1 MDKNKLIENIK
12 NQLKS
17 LMSSEVK
24 FAEIKA
30 GDLVISSPDEELMI
44 GSEVFTIDQDGNNI
58 PLGDGDYTLDSGEK
72 IMVVAGKVEA
82 MVNAEAVDSP
92 EAVENGEMKPEEKVE
107 VKKEEVDEEVE
118 IEDEDE
124 DEEVD
129 EMKKKDAM
137 KKMEE
142 RLAKVEKMIEEMTA
156 SNNKMAQ
163 ELSAVADLPAA
174 KSISVEPAEFKSV
187 EDKKSGVG
195 AVDIMAIR
203 EKARRGR

>member
-30 GDLVISSPDEELMI
+30 GDLMISSPDEELMI
-44 GSEVFTIDQDGNNI
+44 GSEVFTVDQDGNNI
-58 PLGDGDYTLDSGEK
+58 PLVDGDYTLDTGEK
-72 IMVVAGKVEA
+72 IMVVSGKVEA
-82 MVNAEAVDSP
+82 MVNAEVVDSP
-92 EAVENGEMKPEEKVE
+92 EAVENGEMKPEKVE

-118 IEDEDE
+118 VEDEDE

-129 EMKKKDAM
+129 EMKKDYMAKI
-137 KKMEE
+137 EE
-142 RLAKVEKMIEEMTA
+142 RLAKCEKMLEEMGQA
-156 SNNKMAQ
+156 NNKMAQ

-174 KSISVEPAEFKSV
+174 KSISVEPSEFKSV